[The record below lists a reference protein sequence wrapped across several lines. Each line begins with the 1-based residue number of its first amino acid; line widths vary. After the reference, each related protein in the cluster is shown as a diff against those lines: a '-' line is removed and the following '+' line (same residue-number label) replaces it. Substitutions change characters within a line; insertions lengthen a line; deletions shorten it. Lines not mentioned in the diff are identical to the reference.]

1 MAALSI
7 ESNIWTFRTRAGPYR
22 TDGEAFDDSAEH
34 ALSEVLKE
42 IKTSVLEGADIKST
56 AFYRC
61 ACPQILPFHINPP
74 RMN

>member
-1 MAALSI
+1 MRWQQLRMAALSI

-56 AFYRC
+56 AFYRYTHRDST
-61 ACPQILPFHINPP
+61 PQ
-74 RMN
+74 